1 MNDEIW
7 DLMTTLKALTLADKT
22 TLYFGNEKIKIVP
35 ILGIYFEEKNTLI
48 TYQLKDIE
56 RSFELTGYK
65 QTALKMAQDIKKI
78 LSNLSK

>member
-7 DLMTTLKALTLADKT
+7 DLMTSLKALTLADKT
-22 TLYFGNEKIKIVP
+22 TLYFGNEEMKIVP
-35 ILGIYFEEKNTLI
+35 ILGIYFKEKNALI